1 LGVAILLT
9 LRCGLALNPQ
19 FVAFTFWVR
28 PPSGA
33 SPLMRFVAG
42 AYFAARAVT
51 RFVIGAR
58 RIVVVPPVKRV
69 LHAARTV
76 AAERHRGV

>member
-1 LGVAILLT
+1 VAILLT
-9 LRCGLALNPQ
+9 FSKMRPRFEPSVRRLH
-19 FVAFTFWVR
+19 FWVR
-28 PPSGA
+28 PSSRA

-58 RIVVVPPVKRV
+58 RTVVVPPVKRV
-69 LHAARTV
+69 LQTARTA
-76 AAERHRGV
+76 AAERHRRV